1 MSLMYISCNKK
12 KKNKKKPKHFVIVVE
27 TEKLICVKITIID
40 IDIGVKSLLSGQYYS
55 RITFFCQISAMIVVC
70 FTYIYCIYR
79 SDKKGNELII

>member
-1 MSLMYISCNKK
+1 MYISFNKK
-12 KKNKKKPKHFVIVVE
+12 KKEKKKITTIVE

-40 IDIGVKSLLSGQYYS
+40 IIDIGVKSLLSGQYYS
-55 RITFFCQISAMIVVC
+55 QITFFCQISAMIVVC